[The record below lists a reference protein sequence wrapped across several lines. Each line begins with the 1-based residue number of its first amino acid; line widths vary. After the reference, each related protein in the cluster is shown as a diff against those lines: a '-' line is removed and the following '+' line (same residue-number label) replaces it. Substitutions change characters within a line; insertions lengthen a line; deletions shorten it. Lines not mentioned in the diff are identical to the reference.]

1 MSIRVK
7 LPKLARMCIMI
18 LKTIFKLFI
27 VAQFCGLDF
36 SAAAELVVKRVAL
49 AGCHRQDWPAPAMF
63 RYRDAKPD
71 LMIWLGDNVYA
82 DTKDDIT
89 YIEKCYGLLAA
100 QPAFAQLKNDIP
112 MAAIWDDHDYGLDNV
127 GKNYALK
134 EQSKQLF
141 RKFWGIESFVPE
153 HQDGIYHARYFGEGD
168 ERLQVIL
175 LDVRFN
181 RDEEGENSDTL
192 GENQW
197 TWLTEELRKPARLRF
212 IASGYQVLLD
222 RDTKFET
229 WSKFPKAQ
237 QRLFQTIRDAKAEG
251 VVFLAGDQHYG
262 EASRR
267 PGALGYDAIELMFCG
282 INQEEPHVFNSYR
295 VTPVAH
301 AKNAY
306 ALVDIQWQATE
317 NDPPHFVFRCFDAD
331 RDAPELT
338 YRVNLSELELAAH

>member
-1 MSIRVK
+1 MNW
-7 LPKLARMCIMI
+7 
-18 LKTIFKLFI
+18 KTCWAIVLFAFYYGI
-27 VAQFCGLDF
+27 CATSVA
-36 SAAAELVVKRVAL
+36 EPVVKRIGL

-63 RYRDAKPD
+63 RYVAARPD

-89 YIEKCYGLLAA
+89 FIEKCYGLLAA
-100 QPAFAQLKNDIP
+100 QPAFAQLKKDVP
-112 MAAIWDDHDYGLDNV
+112 VAAIWDDHDFGLDNI
-127 GKNYALK
+127 GKHYALK

-141 RKFWGIESFVPE
+141 RKFWGLESLIPADR
-153 HQDGIYHARYFGEGD
+153 DGIYHALYFGEGD

-181 RDEEGENSDTL
+181 RDDEGETSDTL

-197 TWLTEELRKPARLRF
+197 AWLEEELRKPARLRF

-229 WSKFPKAQ
+229 WSKFPQAQ
-237 QRLFQTIRDAKAEG
+237 TRLFKTIRDAKAEG

-306 ALVDIQWQATE
+306 ALVDIQWHATKT
-317 NDPPHFVFRCFDAD
+317 DAPHFVFRCFDAD
-331 RDAPELT
+331 RDASELT
-338 YRVNLSELELAAH
+338 YRVNFDELAVRGR

>member
-1 MSIRVK
+1 MMTRKI
-7 LPKLARMCIMI
+7 LPAMVVACI
-18 LKTIFKLFI
+18 L
-27 VAQFCGLDF
+27 VGAWSPDPGHVGSAVV
-36 SAAAELVVKRVAL
+36 SAAEPVVKRIGL
-49 AGCHRQDWPAPAMF
+49 AGCHRQDWPAPALF
-63 RYRDAKPD
+63 RYVAAQPH

-89 YIEKCYGLLAA
+89 FIEKCYGLLGAH
-100 QPAFAQLKNDIP
+100 PAFARLKKEVP
-112 MAAIWDDHDYGLDNV
+112 MAAIWDDHDYGLNNF
-127 GKNYALK
+127 GKHYPLK

-141 RKFWGIESFVPE
+141 RKFWNVEQYVPADR
-153 HQDGIYHARYFGEGD
+153 DGIYHARYFGNGD

-181 RDEEGENSDTL
+181 RDDEGDTSDTL

-197 TWLTEELRKPARLRF
+197 KWLAEELRKPARLRL

-222 RDTKFET
+222 REAEFET
-229 WSKFPKAQ
+229 WSKFPRAQ
-237 QRLFQTIRDAKAEG
+237 QRLFQTIRDAQAEG

-262 EASRR
+262 EASRW

-282 INQEEPHVFNSYR
+282 INQEEQHVFNSRR

-306 ALVDIQWQATE
+306 ALIDIQWHATE
-317 NDPPHFVFRCFDAD
+317 IDPPHFVFRCFDAD
-331 RDAPELT
+331 RDAAELT
-338 YRVNLSELELAAH
+338 YRVNLSELQF

>member
-1 MSIRVK
+1 MSFKI
-7 LPKLARMCIMI
+7 
-18 LKTIFKLFI
+18 IFPLLV
-27 VAQFCGLDF
+27 VAPFCGF
-36 SAAAELVVKRVAL
+36 SASIAAEPVVHRVAL

-63 RYRDAKPD
+63 RYVDAKPD

-89 YIEKCYGLLAA
+89 FIEKCYGLLAA
-100 QPAFAQLKNDIP
+100 QRAFAQLKKEVP
-112 MAAIWDDHDYGLDNV
+112 MTAIWDDHDYGLDNV

-141 RKFWGIESFVPE
+141 RKFWGVEEFVPADR
-153 HQDGIYHARYFGEGD
+153 DGIYHARYFGEGD
-168 ERLQVIL
+168 QRLQVIL

-197 TWLTEELRKPARLRF
+197 AWLAEELRQPARLRF

-229 WSKFPKAQ
+229 WSKFPTAQ
-237 QRLFQTIRDAKAEG
+237 QRLFKTIRDANAEG

-267 PGALGYDAIELMFCG
+267 PYALGYDAIELMFCG

-317 NDPPHFVFRCFDAD
+317 NDSPHFVFRCFDAD

-338 YRVNLSELELAAH
+338 YRVNLSELVLSPQ

>member
-1 MSIRVK
+1 M
-7 LPKLARMCIMI
+7 
-18 LKTIFKLFI
+18 
-27 VAQFCGLDF
+27 
-36 SAAAELVVKRVAL
+36 VKRIAL

-63 RYRDAKPD
+63 RYVDAKPD

-82 DTKDDIT
+82 DTKDDISF
-89 YIEKCYGLLAA
+89 IEKCYGLLAA
-100 QPAFAQLKNDIP
+100 QPAFAQLKKDVP

-134 EQSKQLF
+134 EPSKQLF
-141 RKFWGIESFVPE
+141 RKFWGVEAFVPE
-153 HQDGIYHARYFGEGD
+153 DRDGIYHARYFGDGD
-168 ERLQVIL
+168 QRLQVIL

-197 TWLTEELRKPARLRF
+197 AWLAEELRKPARLRL

-237 QRLFQTIRDAKAEG
+237 QRLFKTIRDAKAEG

-267 PGALGYDAIELMFCG
+267 PDALGYDAIELMFCG

-306 ALVDIQWQATE
+306 ALVDIQWQAT
-317 NDPPHFVFRCFDAD
+317 DKRPPAFRVS
-331 RDAPELT
+331 L
-338 YRVNLSELELAAH
+338 L